1 MTMGYGL
8 EYGARKFKIKRA
20 NHPLGFF
27 LNFFILTLQY
37 VPLHFR
43 RRFGVQTESRS

>member
-27 LNFFILTLQY
+27 FIFL
-37 VPLHFR
+37 F
-43 RRFGVQTESRS
+43 